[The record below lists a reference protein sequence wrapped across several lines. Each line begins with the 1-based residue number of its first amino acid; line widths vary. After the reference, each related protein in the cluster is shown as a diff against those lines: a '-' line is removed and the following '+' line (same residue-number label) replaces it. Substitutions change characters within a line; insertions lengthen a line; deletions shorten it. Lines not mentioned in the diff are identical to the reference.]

1 MIPRKQNYLTD
12 RVSLWHSHPE
22 RVLPNRA
29 SPLSLNHSQFSR
41 SRLVR
46 PGSSSPSPAAFFFSC
61 LVLAKTSSGF
71 KKRAPK
77 NIPPCSPRMD
87 PPKTINGSASLLTVT
102 GFNPR
107 HTSGF
112 EDVSQARP
120 EEADDFVYS
129 RSFLQRHLPRS
140 EIAVRSPRQKQVQ
153 LWFVCSSTCQKDG
166 NPSRIFSPPLL
177 LRRRLNNEHLLLTIT
192 DANKRVIIG
201 CGNDG
206 INVDGWWPFFW
217 KNKKT
222 TM

>member
-1 MIPRKQNYLTD
+1 MCDMSDICMTLIILISDLLPENFSSLPLFSHRKEICQHCLFLRSSSFYFILFYFILFYFLFSFFFSFPLHPWMIPQ
-12 RVSLWHSHPE
+12 

-107 HTSGF
+107 HTNRSFSGTCLG
-112 EDVSQARP
+112 VRSQFGRQDRSRSSYDSSVRLLAKRMVILHGSSARP
-120 EEADDFVYS
+120 
-129 RSFLQRHLPRS
+129 SFFA
-140 EIAVRSPRQKQVQ
+140 E
-153 LWFVCSSTCQKDG
+153 D
-166 NPSRIFSPPLL
+166 
-177 LRRRLNNEHLLLTIT
+177 
-192 DANKRVIIG
+192 
-201 CGNDG
+201 
-206 INVDGWWPFFW
+206 
-217 KNKKT
+217 
-222 TM
+222 